1 MSLRERVRPLRND
14 PARAALIADVLK
26 AVAHPLRI
34 RIVAV
39 LCAGEET
46 VGELAERVEAP
57 QPIVSQQL
65 RILRAEGLV
74 TATRAGGFSRYRI
87 AEPALHD
94 LVCCM
99 EKCNRRGS
107 VRATGA

>member
-1 MSLRERVRPLRND
+1 MPRNRPLRQD
-14 PARAALIADVLK
+14 ARRAEHIADVLR

-46 VGELAERVEAP
+46 VGGLAERLDAP

-65 RILRAEGLV
+65 RILRAQGLV
-74 TATRAGGFSRYRI
+74 AATRAAGFARYRI

-94 LVCCM
+94 LVGCM
-99 EKCNRRGS
+99 EKCSR
-107 VRATGA
+107 

>member
-1 MSLRERVRPLRND
+1 MRPLRKD
-14 PARAALIADVLK
+14 PKKAEHIAEVLK

-46 VGELAERVEAP
+46 VGDLAERIEAP

-65 RILRAEGLV
+65 RILRTQGLV
-74 TATRAGGFSRYRI
+74 AATRAGGFARYRI
-87 AEPALHD
+87 VEPALHD

-99 EKCNRRGS
+99 EKCSR
-107 VRATGA
+107 

>member
-1 MSLRERVRPLRND
+1 MKPLRSN
-14 PARAALIADVLK
+14 PKKAEHIAEVLK

-46 VGELAERVEAP
+46 VGDLAERLDAA

-65 RILRAEGLV
+65 RILRTQGLV
-74 TATRAGGFSRYRI
+74 AVTRGGGFARYRI

-99 EKCNRRGS
+99 EKCSR
-107 VRATGA
+107 

>member
-1 MSLRERVRPLRND
+1 MRPLRDD
-14 PARAALIADVLK
+14 PPKAERIAELLK

-46 VGELAERVEAP
+46 VGDLVDRLDTP

-65 RILRAEGLV
+65 RILRAQGLV
-74 TATRAGGFSRYRI
+74 AVKREGGFARYRI
-87 AEPALHD
+87 AEPQLRN

-99 EKCNRRGS
+99 EKCSR
-107 VRATGA
+107 

>member
-1 MSLRERVRPLRND
+1 MRPLRKD
-14 PARAALIADVLK
+14 PKKAERIAEVLK

-39 LCAGEET
+39 LCAAEET
-46 VGELAERVEAP
+46 VGDLAERVDAP

-65 RILRAEGLV
+65 RILRTQGLV
-74 TATRAGGFSRYRI
+74 AVTRTGGFARYRI

-99 EKCNRRGS
+99 EKCSR
-107 VRATGA
+107 

>member
-1 MSLRERVRPLRND
+1 MKPLRND
-14 PARAALIADVLK
+14 SRRAEHIADVLK

-46 VGELAERVEAP
+46 VGDLAERVGAP

-65 RILRAEGLV
+65 RILRAQGLV
-74 TATRAGGFSRYRI
+74 AATREHGFARYRI
-87 AEPALHD
+87 TEPALFD
-94 LVCCM
+94 LVGCM
-99 EKCNRRGS
+99 EKCSR
-107 VRATGA
+107 